1 MRILL
6 STAAVL
12 ASVVAA
18 SPLACAATV
27 TVDLTAQR
35 LQVESASG
43 QRFVWPISSAR
54 EGYVTP
60 TGTFAPQRFAQV
72 YYSKK
77 YDNAPMP
84 NAIFFYY
91 GYAIHGTN
99 QIKNLGAPAS
109 HGCVR
114 LSPANSAK
122 LFAMMKA
129 EGGTITVT
137 GSPPGQP
144 PVNAAVNGPGAA
156 ASSGLLSLFGN

>member
-1 MRILL
+1 MRPFVL
-6 STAAVL
+6 SVAL
-12 ASVVAA
+12 AGSLAL
-18 SPLACAATV
+18 SPLARAATV
-27 TVDLTAQR
+27 SVDLTAQR

-60 TGTFAPQRFAQV
+60 TGTFSPERFAQV
-72 YYSKK
+72 YHSKK

-99 QIKNLGAPAS
+99 QVNHLGSPAS

-114 LSPANSAK
+114 LAPANAAK

-156 ASSGLLSLFGN
+156 QTGGLFSLFSN

>member
-1 MRILL
+1 MRRSAGSALFLGLL
-6 STAAVL
+6 ATTSAT
-12 ASVVAA
+12 
-18 SPLACAATV
+18 AATV
-27 TVDLTAQR
+27 TVDLTTQR

-43 QRFVWPISSAR
+43 ERYVWPISSAR

-60 TGTFAPQRFAQV
+60 TGTFAPERLAKV

-84 NAIFFYY
+84 NAVFFYY

-99 QIKNLGAPAS
+99 EVRHLGQPAS

-114 LSPANSAK
+114 LAPQNAAK
-122 LFAMMKA
+122 LFAMMQS
-129 EGGTITVT
+129 EGGTITVS

-144 PVNAAVNGPGAA
+144 PINAAVN
-156 ASSGLLSLFGN
+156 SGGQKTNGLFSLFGN